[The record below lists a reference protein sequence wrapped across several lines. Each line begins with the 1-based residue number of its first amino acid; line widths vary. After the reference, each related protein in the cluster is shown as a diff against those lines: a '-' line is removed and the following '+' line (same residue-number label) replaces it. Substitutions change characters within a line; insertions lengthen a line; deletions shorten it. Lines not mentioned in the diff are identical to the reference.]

1 MFPFQFN
8 ILKRESEIIFHM
20 KITLIATQLLIK
32 VFECFEH
39 IIEKWFIWSVF
50 YTEVSYNYPLV
61 LSVSRLLVLTEAFES
76 LWNHYRLSK
85 DVGKCS
91 SIKLSSK
98 NVFTN
103 KTNIKMALSVAYVLR
118 NTTEQTN
125 LIWYKNHKY
134 IKVERLRQL
143 GSLFLTSIHKW

>member
-103 KTNIKMALSVAYVLR
+103 KTNIKITLSVAYVLR